1 MNDTNI
7 STIQEDPGWSITTHH
22 AGLPIE
28 PKNSKLL
35 TLLPPLN
42 GLVHPRCLLES
53 QAEANEQTT
62 SSVKASHSKEAS
74 FEEGCQ
80 TTVTC
85 SSTLQVSRTRM
96 HDQPPHLWVQSI
108 LVEPS
113 SATESARS
121 TASRSHMLIDL
132 KARAARRPP
141 SPDSQHQQLES
152 LIDHCTTA
160 LLARRSRLVVIDS
173 TSH

>member
-74 FEEGCQ
+74 FEESCQ

-85 SSTLQVSRTRM
+85 S

-121 TASRSHMLIDL
+121 TASRSHTLIDL
-132 KARAARRPP
+132 KARAAQRPP

-152 LIDHCTTA
+152 LSDHCTTA
-160 LLARRSRLVVIDS
+160 LLARRSRLIVIDS